1 MGGLTA
7 PNPGDRATAPDG
19 KAEVGV
25 DVTMLTGLYRRMCSI
40 RYFEERV
47 LEMRLANQVVGSVHL
62 CNGQEAIAVGT
73 CAALDLPKDLVFP
86 TYRGHGWTLAC
97 GAPQESVFA
106 ELLGRESGLNGG
118 RGGSAYLSAPD
129 YGMYGENS
137 IVGAGVPI
145 AAGAALAA
153 QFDDSGRVTVAVI
166 GDGAMNQGSVHE
178 AMNLAAVRR
187 LPFILVVENNGYSEL
202 TPIADTVV
210 SDVLYKRASAY
221 GMKGIRIDGNDVV
234 NVARTMRQVVSAA
247 RSGDGPI
254 LVEATTER
262 LVGHYIG
269 DAQLY
274 RPAGEI
280 DRAKA
285 NEPLVRARRK
295 LEGAGMPSTELDA
308 LEAEILAETLS
319 ASYAALE
326 APRSD
331 PSTVLEHLYA

>member
-1 MGGLTA
+1 
-7 PNPGDRATAPDG
+7 
-19 KAEVGV
+19 
-25 DVTMLTGLYRRMCSI
+25 
-40 RYFEERV
+40 
-47 LEMRLANQVVGSVHL
+47 
-62 CNGQEAIAVGT
+62 
-73 CAALDLPKDLVFP
+73 
-86 TYRGHGWTLAC
+86 
-97 GAPQESVFA
+97 
-106 ELLGRESGLNGG
+106 
-118 RGGSAYLSAPD
+118 
-129 YGMYGENS
+129 
-137 IVGAGVPI
+137 
-145 AAGAALAA
+145 
-153 QFDDSGRVTVAVI
+153 
-166 GDGAMNQGSVHE
+166 
-178 AMNLAAVRR
+178 
-187 LPFILVVENNGYSEL
+187 
-202 TPIADTVV
+202 
-210 SDVLYKRASAY
+210 
-221 GMKGIRIDGNDVV
+221 MKGIRIDGNDVV